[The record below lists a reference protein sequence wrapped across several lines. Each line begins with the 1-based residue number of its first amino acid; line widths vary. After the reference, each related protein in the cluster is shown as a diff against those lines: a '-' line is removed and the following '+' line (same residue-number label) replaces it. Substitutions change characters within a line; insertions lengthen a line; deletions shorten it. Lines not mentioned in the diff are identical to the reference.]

1 MPWKMEGEHIA
12 MQDGKPL
19 WIGNDG
25 KEAPFD
31 AEHALNKIGELNSE
45 SAARKRDLREAQEKL
60 KVLDGIDNPAEFLA
74 GARKAME
81 TVANLDAKKLIDAGE
96 AERVKAEAIKAVQAQ
111 VEAEKKRAD
120 DAFATLHREMIGGRF
135 ARSEFIKNGLRE
147 GLPVDMVESTFGR
160 HFKIE
165 DGKTVAYDANG
176 NKIFSLSR
184 PGELADFDEALKV
197 LVDQYPYKAQILKG
211 SGATGGGAGGG
222 GGHGGGKTTYTREQ
236 FAKLGPAEQSDVAA
250 KVRKGEA
257 ALAD

>member
-1 MPWKMEGEHIA
+1 MPWKMNGETIA
-12 MQDGKPL
+12 MQDGKPV
-19 WIGNDG
+19 WINADG

-81 TVANLDAKKLIDAGE
+81 TVANLDAKRLIDAGE

-147 GLPVDMVESTFGR
+147 GLPVDMMESTFGR

-165 DGKTVAYDANG
+165 DGQVIAVDQNG
-176 NKIFSLSR
+176 NRIVSR
-184 PGELADFDEALKV
+184 VKPGDFAEFDEALEI
-197 LVDQYPYKAQILKG
+197 LVSSRPDKDHLLRG
-211 SGATGGGAGGG
+211 SGATGTGAKQQPGQAPT
-222 GGHGGGKTTYTREQ
+222 KTDNLSSVE
-236 FAKLGPAEQSDVAA
+236 KIAA
-250 KVRKGEA
+250 GLKAMGQM
-257 ALAD
+257 

>member
-1 MPWKMEGEHIA
+1 MKLKLDANGNVVL
-12 MQDGKPL
+12 QDGKPVYV
-19 WIGNDG
+19 NDDG
-25 KEAPFD
+25 KEIAFD
-31 AEHALNKIGELNSE
+31 APATIATISRLNGEAKTNRE
-45 SAARKRDLREAQEKL
+45 RAEAAEGKL
-60 KVLDGIDNPAEFLA
+60 KAFDGITDPAAAL
-74 GARKAME
+74 KALGI
-81 TVANLDAKKLIDAGE
+81 VKNLDDKKLVDAGE
-96 AERVKAEAIKAVQAQ
+96 VERVKSEVQKALEQQYAPVVKRAADL
-111 VEAEKKRAD
+111 EAELYAER
-120 DAFATLHREMIGGRF
+120 IGGAF
-135 ARSEFIKNGLRE
+135 ARSPLIVGEKATFAI
-147 GLPVDMVESTFGR
+147 PADMVQARFGK

>member
-1 MPWKMEGEHIA
+1 MKLKLDANGNVVL
-12 MQDGKPL
+12 QDGKPVYV
-19 WIGNDG
+19 NDDG
-25 KEAPFD
+25 KEIAFD
-31 AEHALNKIGELNSE
+31 APATIATISRLNGEAKTNRE
-45 SAARKRDLREAQEKL
+45 RAEAAEGKL
-60 KVLDGIDNPAEFLA
+60 KAFDGITDPAAAL
-74 GARKAME
+74 KALGI
-81 TVANLDAKKLIDAGE
+81 VKNLDDKKLVDAGE
-96 AERVKAEAIKAVQAQ
+96 VERVKSEVQKALEQQYAPVVKRAEDL
-111 VEAEKKRAD
+111 EAELYAER
-120 DAFATLHREMIGGRF
+120 IGGAF
-135 ARSEFIKNGLRE
+135 ARSPLIVGEKATFAI
-147 GLPVDMVESTFGR
+147 PADMVQARFGK